1 MQFGS
6 YNLKKELLN
15 VINSLGYVDATPIQD
30 NVIPKAL
37 KGKSL
42 LCKAETGSGKTHAFL
57 IPIINNIDNNINDIQ
72 AIVVTPTVELANQ
85 TYDFA
90 HQICDKL
97 GNISVKLLSSN
108 SQKDLNAESVINDNK
123 PSIVIGTPGR
133 LCDILLRNNKVDT
146 NYVKTLVLDE
156 CDMLL
161 DNAYLEQINDLLRTI
176 NPSQRLAFTATM
188 KEHLIAWTKKSL
200 KVDETIDV
208 NKKNKVNANVRHHFV
223 NIKHKDLT
231 ESLVSFL
238 NLKNP
243 YFTLVFAS
251 QKTQVEKIH
260 NELNKRGISNAIIT
274 GDLETRERKITMKR
288 IKNGEYNLVL
298 CSDIASR
305 GVDLENVT
313 CVISLDLPI
322 DFDYYYHR
330 AGRTGRNNKDG
341 DSFVF
346 YNDEDKEKISQLAN
360 KSKIDFDYYSLRND
374 VLKKIE
380 KPTGTKKKE
389 VNEKLEKEIKKAV
402 SKVRSKKVKPGYK
415 KKVKKAAEKA
425 KWFHKR
431 QIIKANIRSQKKE
444 KGDNKVSYK

>member
-108 SQKDLNAESVINDNK
+108 SQKDLNAVSVINDNK

-176 NPSQRLAFTATM
+176 HPSQRLAFTATM

-288 IKNGEYNLVL
+288 IKNG
-298 CSDIASR
+298 DI
-305 GVDLENVT
+305 
-313 CVISLDLPI
+313 I
-322 DFDYYYHR
+322 
-330 AGRTGRNNKDG
+330 
-341 DSFVF
+341 
-346 YNDEDKEKISQLAN
+346 
-360 KSKIDFDYYSLRND
+360 
-374 VLKKIE
+374 
-380 KPTGTKKKE
+380 
-389 VNEKLEKEIKKAV
+389 
-402 SKVRSKKVKPGYK
+402 
-415 KKVKKAAEKA
+415 
-425 KWFHKR
+425 
-431 QIIKANIRSQKKE
+431 
-444 KGDNKVSYK
+444 